1 MTETSRLEDGSPA
14 QQPVPPALDARPS
27 AAAEPSAAAKPLSAA
42 ELRGEDAP
50 LSAAEL
56 RGEPSPPRGADGDRP
71 SVPSEAQVREGEKPP
86 RFAALRHHNYRVFW
100 GGNLLSNMGT
110 FAQQTAQGWLVRTL
124 STEQAAAT
132 NLALV
137 TFCGSIPILL
147 FSLYAGVVADRVD
160 KRRALALT
168 NGVSML
174 LTIAL
179 ALLVSR
185 GRVAVWQVALIAL
198 GIGLSNAF
206 DIPIRQAFN
215 REMVGP
221 QDLPNAI
228 ALNSSAFNAARV
240 VGPAIGGL
248 LLRFVGIA
256 ACFWANAFSFA
267 ALLWGLSRQRLA
279 PHAAPEGEFS
289 SAKFVCDVREGMAF
303 VRANPVLRQTTLLV
317 LVISFST
324 MSFGT
329 LMPVFAH
336 DVFRT
341 GEEGYAT
348 LLFCNGLGALGSAVA
363 LALAGQMR
371 HKGKR
376 LLLGAFGFCGC
387 VAAFALSK
395 YLWMGCGC
403 LIVAGWFLLTFLMTA
418 NTLVQT
424 LAPDEMRGRVFSI
437 YSLALIGTAPLGAVF
452 IGALAHRF
460 GPRQAVCA
468 CALSAAAWTFG
479 LWTRQRRGLWK
490 ER

>member
-1 MTETSRLEDGSPA
+1 MTPNSRPQGEAPPERPASPQAPQPRAVEKAEDA
-14 QQPVPPALDARPS
+14 APPLGTDPDRPS
-27 AAAEPSAAAKPLSAA
+27 APDENQVEA
-42 ELRGEDAP
+42 GE
-50 LSAAEL
+50 
-56 RGEPSPPRGADGDRP
+56 R
-71 SVPSEAQVREGEKPP
+71 PP
-86 RFAALRHHNYRVFW
+86 RFAALRHHNFRVFW

-124 STEQAAAT
+124 STEQTAAG

-137 TFCGSIPILL
+137 TFCGSMPILL
-147 FSLYAGVVADRVD
+147 FALYAGALADRVD
-160 KRRALALT
+160 KRRGLMLT

-174 LTIAL
+174 LTILL
-179 ALLVSR
+179 AILVSR
-185 GRVAVWQVALIAL
+185 GRVEVWQVAIIAL
-198 GIGLSNAF
+198 GIGVSNAF
-206 DIPIRQAFN
+206 DIPMRQAFN

-221 QDLPNAI
+221 ADLPNAI

-240 VGPAIGGL
+240 TGPALGGV
-248 LLRFVGIA
+248 LLRFVGLS

-267 ALLWGLSRQRLA
+267 ALLFGLSRQKLP
-279 PHAAPEGEFS
+279 PHVPPATRFS
-289 SAKFVCDVREGMAF
+289 WGGLVADVREAMAF
-303 VRANPVLRQTTLLV
+303 VLANAVLRQATMLV
-317 LVISFST
+317 GVVSFST

-341 GEEGYAT
+341 NQEGYAT
-348 LLFCNGLGALGSAVA
+348 LLFCNGLGAMGAALA

-376 LLLGAFGFCGC
+376 LMLGAFGFCAC
-387 VAAFALSK
+387 IAMFSVAK
-395 YLWMGCGC
+395 YLWLGCAI

-437 YSLALIGTAPLGAVF
+437 YSLALIGTAPLGAAF
-452 IGALAHRF
+452 IGALAQWF

-468 CALSAAAWTFG
+468 CALGAAAFTFAM
-479 LWTRQRRGLWK
+479 WTRQRHGLWK
-490 ER
+490 EK